1 MTKRNTGINAIMAR
15 VHDFGAG
22 SNGEHHRG
30 EDDDRTDAYADSA
43 ETSAPRELGCAV
55 KQLPSRLLFRAAEV
69 AARINPVNAPIVG
82 PSSAVAEG
90 VLPTP
95 MAAAVVTAK
104 YWGPTPRRLT
114 VSFMDSPPADLR
126 RRIISHLNAWT
137 QTGCIQFVETRHA
150 GQVRIARGPS
160 GYWSYLGVD
169 ILLIPHNRPTM
180 NLQGFTM
187 NTPDGEY
194 HRVIRHEAGHTLGM
208 PHEHMRKALVDRI
221 DREKAYEYF
230 LRTQGW
236 DRPTVDQQ
244 VLTPLDEATLMFT
257 PADQDSIMCYQLPG
271 SITVDGQP
279 IRGGR
284 DINATDYA
292 FVGQIYPKASSPS
305 TKHAATDVED
315 WAEVEDVEDVA
326 V

>member
-15 VHDFGAG
+15 VHDFGTG
-22 SNGEHHRG
+22 SNGEHYRG
-30 EDDDRTDAYADSA
+30 EDDDRNDAYADSA

-104 YWGPTPRRLT
+104 YWGPTPRKLT

-137 QTGCIQFVETRHA
+137 QTGCIEFVETRRA

-187 NTPDGEY
+187 NTPDSEY
-194 HRVIRHEAGHTLGM
+194 NRVIRHEAGHTLGM

-236 DRPTVDQQ
+236 DRRTVDQQ

-292 FVGQIYPKASSPS
+292 FVGQIYPKATSPS
-305 TKHAATDVED
+305 TKHVGADVED
-315 WAEVEDVEDVA
+315 WSEVEDVEDVA